1 MRKSCAQKA
10 IYLRRTGKSRTAS
23 RAFPQAIE
31 TAGLILGLARQ
42 GLPPAGQQRPQAT
55 ELAELG
61 GALEPLRLVAGG
73 HRPGGDDAGGGRGR
87 GAAGRG
93 GGGSPEPPFPQK
105 TPPSPPPRAGA
116 SPPPAPPATGASTR
130 S

>member
-31 TAGLILGLARQ
+31 TAGLMLGLARQ
-42 GLPPAGQQRPQAT
+42 GLPSAGQQRPLAA

-73 HRPGGDDAGGGRGR
+73 HRPGVDDAGVAR
-87 GAAGRG
+87 
-93 GGGSPEPPFPQK
+93 
-105 TPPSPPPRAGA
+105 RAEA
-116 SPPPAPPATGASTR
+116 PPPAPPATGASTR
-130 S
+130 SPCTG